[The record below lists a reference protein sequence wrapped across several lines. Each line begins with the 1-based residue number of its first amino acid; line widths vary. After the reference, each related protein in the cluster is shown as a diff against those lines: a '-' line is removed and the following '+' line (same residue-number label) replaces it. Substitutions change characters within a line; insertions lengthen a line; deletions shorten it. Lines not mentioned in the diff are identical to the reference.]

1 MINSLSKL
9 PNMTDLQTEKAFQKQ
24 EGVFLAS
31 KKVLAKKTTSGVR
44 FYKKIGLGKSPS
56 SRPELAV
63 LEGAFACA
71 P

>member
-1 MINSLSKL
+1 
-9 PNMTDLQTEKAFQKQ
+9 
-24 EGVFLAS
+24 
-31 KKVLAKKTTSGVR
+31 VLAKKTTSGVR